1 MICSDLKRSLCVGL
15 SGFCVSGPL
24 SFTIGQILLRLYPG
38 NGRLTVLKRVILST
52 CVSPLTIACG
62 IAPSVYLQTRDVDAV
77 MVFSFFFDFLI
88 NSIDLLIAFLLVG
101 LFLYYYYLLLVICN
115 IV

>member
-38 NGRLTVLKRVILST
+38 NGRLTVLKRVMLST

-77 MVFSFFFDFLI
+77 MVLSFFSSF
-88 NSIDLLIAFLLVG
+88 
-101 LFLYYYYLLLVICN
+101 
-115 IV
+115 